1 MSESDATTQGQDLP
15 QTEGQLQDRII
26 GDAIGYTRGLVA
38 VLDSLTEGF
47 RRRGRELEE
56 HKQRLA
62 ILQSE
67 RRAVLEERAGLE
79 AQLRSLTSERDGLR
93 TTLEERT
100 RDVARL
106 RQELATTRETQEANA
121 RELQQLQ
128 ATLATATRQAEEL
141 REIVRRLERD
151 NESKAQQIQRLG
163 ETHRELLQAR
173 ESAGVAQDEQV
184 VMRESLIRTEQ
195 LLDTARKQL
204 FTSQQGMERLKT
216 SLDEERTLTAS
227 LQEQLQSHRQDFSR
241 LATLAQVFSM
251 TLTEIAGIVGTPLE
265 IAGGVLQPDRG
276 ADQLQGLLQAVR
288 GQAGA
293 VTESQKQIAHLN
305 ALVESSREILG
316 TGDALPDR
324 LGEIMAE
331 HRALER
337 QARESGIERQRLQDE
352 LTGSVARAE
361 QAQEEAHRLSERV
374 NALMAEL
381 DAERAAADRL
391 PGVPAAVPE
400 YRSDPA
406 PPPTSPPV
414 QTVEATPVA
423 QPTPEEA
430 PEIFTAPTKQPVAP
444 PPETAAATRG
454 EPLPPAPSGLSEPQ
468 GLSAP
473 FWVECRIEGAG
484 EDPSG
489 LLRGQPSRINEV
501 GLVVPFDT
509 SLSAGRV
516 LIVRVIRGGEE
527 FSVRG
532 SVVRAQR
539 SKGTADGKTAG
550 FDHLIRFHHSSFESS
565 RRLKAFL
572 A

>member
-1 MSESDATTQGQDLP
+1 M
-15 QTEGQLQDRII
+15 
-26 GDAIGYTRGLVA
+26 
-38 VLDSLTEGF
+38 
-47 RRRGRELEE
+47 
-56 HKQRLA
+56 
-62 ILQSE
+62 
-67 RRAVLEERAGLE
+67 
-79 AQLRSLTSERDGLR
+79 
-93 TTLEERT
+93 
-100 RDVARL
+100 
-106 RQELATTRETQEANA
+106 
-121 RELQQLQ
+121 
-128 ATLATATRQAEEL
+128 TATRQAEEL

-173 ESAGVAQDEQV
+173 ESAAVAQDEQV

-227 LQEQLQSHRQDFSR
+227 LQEQLQSHRQDLSR

-331 HRALER
+331 HHALER
-337 QARESGIERQRLQDE
+337 QVQESGIERQRLQEE
-352 LTGSVARAE
+352 LAGSVARAA

-381 DAERAAADRL
+381 DAQRAAADRL
-391 PGVPAAVPE
+391 RGAPAAVPE

-406 PPPTSPPV
+406 PPPTSPPA
-414 QTVEATPVA
+414 QTVETAPEG
-423 QPTPEEA
+423 QPTLEEA
-430 PEIFTAPTKQPVAP
+430 PEIFTAPPEKPVAP
-444 PPETAAATRG
+444 PPETAAATPG
-454 EPLPPAPSGLSEPQ
+454 EPL
-468 GLSAP
+468 
-473 FWVECRIEGAG
+473 
-484 EDPSG
+484 
-489 LLRGQPSRINEV
+489 
-501 GLVVPFDT
+501 
-509 SLSAGRV
+509 
-516 LIVRVIRGGEE
+516 
-527 FSVRG
+527 
-532 SVVRAQR
+532 
-539 SKGTADGKTAG
+539 
-550 FDHLIRFHHSSFESS
+550 
-565 RRLKAFL
+565 
-572 A
+572 